1 MSKKIKYEGKDKSFE
16 VPKRRR
22 KYKRGAVL
30 FFSILAFMISLILG
44 TIALVNGYTFEDK
57 SNDVTYSEIGSS
69 NYKVY
74 LKENS
79 YFEQAYLGEDMAYIS
94 DIINSIN
101 VSFNYSY
108 KSSDILNYNYDN
120 KVTATL
126 YINDSVTDKELFKEE
141 EILLELEKEELS
153 SDKFNFNKDV
163 DIDYDKYN
171 EKVNALK
178 KEYGVQIESKL
189 VVTMDIATTGSDLDE
204 NAEFSKNNSM
214 SVEIPLS
221 EQTININSINKN
233 ILEEGTLNVTNE
245 MGISN
250 LFLVILSAIFYGIAT
265 LYLAKC
271 IKTYIQII
279 NKRDLYQL
287 TIKKYLREYD
297 RMIVTSSQPDLNEN
311 VFENK
316 IRVMSIEEL
325 IDAHDSTGSPI
336 VYYEV
341 IPNEKSYFIIINGLT
356 LYKLTISRAYLEQH
370 KNGKN

>member
-1 MSKKIKYEGKDKSFE
+1 MSKKIKYEGKDKAFE
-16 VPKRRR
+16 MPKKHR

-30 FFSILAFMISLILG
+30 FFALTAFIISIVLGTISLI
-44 TIALVNGYTFEDK
+44 NGYSFEDR
-57 SNDVTYSEIGSS
+57 SNDVTYSEIGTS

-79 YFEQAYLGEDMAYIS
+79 YFEQPYLGEDMAYIAS
-94 DIINSIN
+94 IINSIN
-101 VSFNYSY
+101 VNFNYSY
-108 KSSDILNYNYDN
+108 KSSEVLDYTHDN
-120 KVTATL
+120 KITATL

-141 EILLELEKEELS
+141 EELIGTEKETLS
-153 SDKFNFNKDV
+153 SDKFTVNKDV

-178 KEYGVQIESKL
+178 KEYGVQIDSKL
-189 VVTMDIATTGSDLDE
+189 VITMATNTKGSTAKEEASFDKV
-204 NAEFSKNNSM
+204 NAM
-214 SVEIPLS
+214 SIEIPLS
-221 EQTININSINKN
+221 EQTLNISSINKN
-233 ILEEGTLNVTNE
+233 IVEEGTLNVTNE
-245 MGISN
+245 MGINN
-250 LFLVILSAIFYGIAT
+250 LFLVILAAIFY
-265 LYLAKC
+265 LMSVFYLVKI

-279 NKRDLYQL
+279 NKRDIYQL
-287 TIKKYLREYD
+287 TVKKYLREYD
-297 RMIVTSSQPDLNEN
+297 RMIVTSEQPDLNEN

-341 IPNEKSYFIIINGLT
+341 IPNEKSYFIIISGLT